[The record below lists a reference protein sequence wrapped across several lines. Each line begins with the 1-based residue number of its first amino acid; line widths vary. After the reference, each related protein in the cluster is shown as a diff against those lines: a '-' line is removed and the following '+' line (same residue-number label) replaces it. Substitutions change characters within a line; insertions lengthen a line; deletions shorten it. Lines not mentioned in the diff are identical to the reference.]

1 MSLRTSV
8 SPAGAASLCPS
19 GGAQKCP
26 PCPLFLLVFCLLQD
40 LKQKTKVHQKL
51 CSALLSTSA
60 TQAPALTLKEFSFLY
75 LQEKEKNTLETYGAR
90 FPDRRLYGNSA
101 AFHLGNHI
109 HLLAE
114 HSSAVVNVSSVKN
127 SNLNTLVLTCYTIF
141 KRKSNKQQ
149 KMNEFA
155 RAWAGH
161 GGGAVGRMGD
171 GAARAWEGHG
181 EEQWGGW
188 VMVQGCS

>member
-1 MSLRTSV
+1 
-8 SPAGAASLCPS
+8 
-19 GGAQKCP
+19 
-26 PCPLFLLVFCLLQD
+26 
-40 LKQKTKVHQKL
+40 
-51 CSALLSTSA
+51 
-60 TQAPALTLKEFSFLY
+60 
-75 LQEKEKNTLETYGAR
+75 
-90 FPDRRLYGNSA
+90 
-101 AFHLGNHI
+101 
-109 HLLAE
+109 LAE

-171 GAARAWEGHG
+171 GAGVQLEPGQG
-181 EEQWGGW
+181 MEEEQWGGW
-188 VMVQGCS
+188 VMVQLEPGKGMERSSGEDG